1 MVTETPNAPVRLTE
15 LESKT
20 GTAEEMAPNDRARLR
35 IAINV
40 LGVLALFFLLA
51 SLALIY
57 GPSDR
62 ANEIKAVFEFVKTLA
77 PPIATLVLG
86 FYFRTEST

>member
-1 MVTETPNAPVRLTE
+1 MATGNPNAPVRLIE

-20 GTAEEMAPNDRARLR
+20 GTAEEMDPIDRARLR

-51 SLALIY
+51 CLALIY

-62 ANEIKAVFEFVKTLA
+62 VNEIKAVFEFVKTMA
-77 PPIATLVLG
+77 PPIATLVIG
-86 FYFRTEST
+86 FYFRTESA

>member
-1 MVTETPNAPVRLTE
+1 MATGNPNTPVRLTE
-15 LESKT
+15 LESTT

-40 LGVLALFFLLA
+40 LGVLATLFLLA
-51 SLALIY
+51 SLSMIY

-62 ANEIKAVFEFVKTLA
+62 VDEIKAVFEFVKTMA

-86 FYFRTEST
+86 FYFRNEST